1 MIHQAFY
8 PIEIRGD
15 RMSLFEIK
23 DVSFQYD
30 TKPVL
35 KDVNMEFEPG
45 KLYAIIGPSGTG
57 KTTLLSLMSGLTN
70 LKEGDILFEGQSIKT
85 MDMYEFRSHQMAMIF
100 QSYYLLNKL
109 TALENVTLSM
119 DIANVHQNNK
129 EVRAVELLEKVGL
142 DQDQIHRRILK
153 LSGGQQQRVAIARAL
168 SYDPKIILAD
178 EPTGNLDSDTAS
190 EIIDILK
197 ARAKERNKC
206 VIVVTHSKEVADAA
220 DVVYELKDKKL
231 KKRGK

>member
-1 MIHQAFY
+1 MIHQVFY

-70 LKEGDILFEGQSIKT
+70 LKEGDILFEGQNIKT

-119 DIANVHQNNK
+119 DIANVHQNDK

-178 EPTGNLDSDTAS
+178 EPTGNLDPDTRD
-190 EIIDILK
+190 EIMDIFDDLK
-197 ARAKERNKC
+197 QQEKC
-206 VIVVTHSKEVADAA
+206 IIIVTHSKEVAQRA
-220 DVVYELKDKKL
+220 DKVYAL
-231 KKRGK
+231 

>member
-57 KTTLLSLMSGLTN
+57 KTTFLSLMSGLTN

-153 LSGGQQQRVAIARAL
+153 LSGGQQQRIAIERAL

-178 EPTGNLDSDTAS
+178 EPIGNLDSDTRD
-190 EIIDILK
+190 EIMDIFDDLK
-197 ARAKERNKC
+197 EPGKC
-206 VIVVTHSKEVADAA
+206 IIIVTHSKEMAQRADK
-220 DVVYELKDKKL
+220 VYAL
-231 KKRGK
+231 

>member
-1 MIHQAFY
+1 MIHQVFY

-15 RMSLFEIK
+15 RMNLFEIK

-35 KDVNMEFEPG
+35 KDVNMVFEPG

-85 MDMYEFRSHQMAMIF
+85 MDMYKFRSHQMAMIF

-119 DIANVHQNNK
+119 DIANVHQNDK
-129 EVRAVELLEKVGL
+129 EVRAIELLEKVGL
-142 DQDQIHRRILK
+142 DQEQIHRRILK

-178 EPTGNLDSDTAS
+178 EPTGNLDPDTRD
-190 EIIDILK
+190 EIMDIFDDLK
-197 ARAKERNKC
+197 QQGKC
-206 VIVVTHSKEVADAA
+206 IIIVTHSKEVAQRA
-220 DVVYELKDKKL
+220 DQVYSL
-231 KKRGK
+231 

>member
-1 MIHQAFY
+1 
-8 PIEIRGD
+8 
-15 RMSLFEIK
+15 MSILEIK
-23 DVSFQYD
+23 DVTYGY
-30 TKPVL
+30 TKL
-35 KDVNMEFEPG
+35 EHILFEVNQNFECG
-45 KLYAIIGPSGTG
+45 KFYAIIGKSGAG
-57 KTTLLSLMSGLTN
+57 KSTLLSLLAGLDEPDSG
-70 LKEGDILFEGQSIKT
+70 EILFEGEDISKT
-85 MDMYEFRSHQMAMIF
+85 GYTNHRKNHICLVF
-100 QSYYLLNKL
+100 QNYNLIDYL
-109 TALENVTLSM
+109 TPLENVRLVNSKASPS
-119 DIANVHQNNK
+119 I
-129 EVRAVELLEKVGL
+129 LLM
-142 DQDQIHRRILK
+142 K

-168 SYDPKIILAD
+168 TSSAPIILAD

>member
-1 MIHQAFY
+1 MPTRNEVLIRSANLLNDFAFKY
-8 PIEIRGD
+8 VFGED
-15 RMSLFEIK
+15 CKEANDALKSLLTVFLERSVNKVVVKNSEMVK
-23 DVSFQYD
+23 DYSKMKSPRLDLLV
-30 TKPVL
+30 
-35 KDVNMEFEPG
+35 EFDEPD
-45 KLYAIIGPSGTG
+45 SG
-57 KTTLLSLMSGLTN
+57 
-70 LKEGDILFEGQSIKT
+70 EILFEGEDISKT
-85 MDMYEFRSHQMAMIF
+85 GYTNHRKNHICLVF
-100 QSYYLLNKL
+100 QNYNLIDYL
-109 TALENVTLSM
+109 TPLENVRLVNSKASPS
-119 DIANVHQNNK
+119 I
-129 EVRAVELLEKVGL
+129 LLDLGL
-142 DQDQIHRRILK
+142 EQSQINRSVMK

-168 SYDPKIILAD
+168 TSSAPIILAD